1 MRFSDFRKVRFKGWT
16 EKTRVCHIFS
26 QSYAYWKAYIKFM
39 AQGIECCCRFKAKQD
54 LDFQETNKSSPFLST
69 HPSSLC

>member
-39 AQGIECCCRFKAKQD
+39 VQGRMLLQIQSEAR
-54 LDFQETNKSSPFLST
+54 SRLSRNQ
-69 HPSSLC
+69 